1 MKHKFTKYL
10 IQRLIQFVVVIVV
23 GMTLTF
29 VIPRLGPA
37 DPVES
42 AIQRASS
49 QTAQAAHPEAV
60 EQFRKALTELYGLEG
75 GLLEQ
80 YLDFWK
86 RLFRFDLG
94 PSMSAFPTPV
104 MDIIMRALPYTAGL
118 LMSAA
123 IIAWLIGNLL
133 GGLAGYYEDRKWS
146 HLLGFVS
153 MTITPIPYYIMAFVL
168 LIIFTFAWPVFPSG
182 GATSIGVHPEFSFKY
197 IFDLLHHAFLPAF
210 SLVIVGTGGWFLGM
224 RSLVSNIVAEDYVVY
239 AETAGVRGRKILS
252 RYVIRNALLPQVTG
266 LAMQLGLIFNGAII
280 TEYVFSYPGVGY
292 LYYKAI
298 FVGDYSLTIGVA
310 LFSIVGVALTVLLI
324 DLLYPFFD
332 PRVRYQ

>member
-10 IQRLIQFVVVIVV
+10 VQRLIQFVVVIVI
-23 GMTLTF
+23 GMTLAF
-29 VIPRLGPA
+29 IIPRIGPV

-49 QTAQAAHPEAV
+49 QSNQAAYPEAV

-75 GLLEQ
+75 SLLQQ
-80 YLDFWK
+80 YIAFWG

-94 PSMSAFPTPV
+94 PSFSAWPTPV
-104 MDIIMRALPYTAGL
+104 IEIIMRAIPYTAGL

-123 IIAWLIGNLL
+123 VIAWIIGNLL
-133 GGLAGYYEDRKWS
+133 GGLAGYFEDRKWS
-146 HLLGFVS
+146 HLLGFIS

-168 LIIFTFAWPVFPSG
+168 LVIFTFAWPIFPSG
-182 GATSIGVHPEFSFKY
+182 GATSIGVHPEFSFK
-197 IFDLLHHAFLPAF
+197 FLFNLLHHAFLPAL
-210 SLVIVGTGGWFLGM
+210 SLVLIGTGGWFLGM
-224 RSLVSNIVAEDYVVY
+224 RALVSNIVAEDYVLY
-239 AETAGVRGRKILS
+239 AETAGVPGRKILS

-298 FVGDYSLTIGVA
+298 FMGDYSLTIGVA
-310 LFSIVGVALTVLLI
+310 LFSIVGVALTVLMI
-324 DLLYPFFD
+324 DLLYPLFD